1 MEEVKSCTHLML
13 QLGAGCTAPP
23 PTPARMSVATEGV
36 SPEDDIFWS
45 TAPCLRPPFG
55 AGLDFVED
63 VVDDVTVGSKCGS
76 SGSMCRSSTPP
87 SRADLD
93 DLALYLMQQ
102 SLLSTPTLLPSP
114 TLRRQKRGISAGSV
128 AATVQSSCNE
138 QETHCLVVG
147 SRLPS
152 TYSFS
157 MEGFCEE
164 SKTIIQRS
172 YEEDGAIFVQIT
184 DVGQA
189 FVMKVD
195 HLFKQCPSMNET
207 CLFGSCALLPIS
219 KMLMYESSTITS
231 CQQENG
237 VFELSF
243 KLPLSSQDAPT
254 AEALM
259 DADFREAMGVFT
271 KLMVEISKELF
282 KLLLE
287 DKIRNKLGGH
297 FLSPELYIYKHGG
310 EVPRISR
317 HDEDLVLSVISRG
330 NHQGLFKKESFLA
343 ILGSQIQ
350 AWSKGKFRPPT
361 WPSLCSLVEEEVCIQ
376 FDLVYHP

>member
-1 MEEVKSCTHLML
+1 
-13 QLGAGCTAPP
+13 
-23 PTPARMSVATEGV
+23 MSVATEGV

-45 TAPCLRPPFG
+45 TAPCLRPPSG

-87 SRADLD
+87 SRAELD

-128 AATVQSSCNE
+128 AVQSSRSE
-138 QETHCLVVG
+138 QETQCLVVG

-164 SKTIIQRS
+164 SKTGIQRS
-172 YEEDGAIFVQIT
+172 YEEDGAIFVQLT
-184 DVGQA
+184 DVGQG

-219 KMLMYESSTITS
+219 EMLTYESSTITS
-231 CQQENG
+231 CQQEND

-243 KLPLSSQDAPT
+243 ELPLWSQDAPT

-259 DADFREAMGVFT
+259 DADFREAVRVFT
-271 KLMVEISKELF
+271 NLMVEISKELL

-287 DKIRNKLGGH
+287 DVSHKIRNKLGGH
-297 FLSPELYIYKHGG
+297 SLSPELYIYKHGG
-310 EVPRISR
+310 QVPRISR
-317 HDEDLVLSVISRG
+317 HDEDLVLSIISCG
-330 NHQGLFKKESFLA
+330 NHQGLIKKESLLA

-361 WPSLCSLVEEEVCIQ
+361 LPSLCNLVEEEVCIQ